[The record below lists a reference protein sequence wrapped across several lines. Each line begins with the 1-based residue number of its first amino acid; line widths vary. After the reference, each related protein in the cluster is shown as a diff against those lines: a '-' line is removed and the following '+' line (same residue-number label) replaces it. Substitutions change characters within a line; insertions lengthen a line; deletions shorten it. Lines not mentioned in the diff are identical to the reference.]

1 MSEKTHADAETAG
14 DTFAFFRN
22 TVAIGIFK
30 QPEVRDVGEPNLAV
44 AGQYA
49 GRESVYLTIEAVGKN
64 RGLVE
69 DTVIVRV
76 DQQAYPVRVVS

>member
-1 MSEKTHADAETAG
+1 MSKKTHADAETAG

-64 RGLVE
+64 RGHVE